1 MTLLV
6 NHKSGEHKNYY
17 EGNHIGFHKGT
28 PDDKEG
34 LTVIIESK
42 ADSLT
47 IELQKKDDVQ
57 LYLMNSQGKTIE
69 TRIVC

>member
-6 NHKSGEHKNYY
+6 NHKNGEHKNYY

-28 PDDKEG
+28 PDDPEG

-42 ADSLT
+42 EDSLT
-47 IELQKKDDVQ
+47 LELHKKDDVK
-57 LYLMNSQGKTIE
+57 LYLMNRQGKTIE